1 MVGLLLRQA
10 SPDENLL
17 HNRGKLVDSKWLIFE
32 PQLIGLLERFSGLL
46 KESLLPW
53 VGLVELLAKARKRIA
68 VLTCGEQACLSFLAR
83 FVDSK
88 ASLVIL

>member
-32 PQLIGLLERFSGLL
+32 PQLIGLLGRFPGLL

-68 VLTCGEQACLSFLAR
+68 VLTCAEQACLSFLAR
-83 FVDSK
+83 FVSK
-88 ASLVIL
+88 ASLLIL